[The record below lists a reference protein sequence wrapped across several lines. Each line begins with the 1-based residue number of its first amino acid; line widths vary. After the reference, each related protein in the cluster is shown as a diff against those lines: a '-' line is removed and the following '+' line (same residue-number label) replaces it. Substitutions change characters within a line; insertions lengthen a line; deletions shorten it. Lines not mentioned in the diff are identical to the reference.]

1 VFIGLNQIMLHCA
14 STSAVDAKIE
24 SKVHLIALSKVY
36 KQDFPSLLIR
46 SFFDQIIW
54 DRTKRVLRTF
64 TINGL
69 PIQTSALDPED
80 GDIGALAVSA
90 DGQFLV
96 LGTDTSRV
104 SANLSRRPSIA
115 EPVEGSGRRESEI
128 EEEASPSPEGSGFKG
143 SEQGG
148 GVKWERGTG
157 VGVMEEGPP
166 PGILLLELHTLR
178 VSVIVLE

>member
-1 VFIGLNQIMLHCA
+1 
-14 STSAVDAKIE
+14 
-24 SKVHLIALSKVY
+24 
-36 KQDFPSLLIR
+36 
-46 SFFDQIIW
+46 
-54 DRTKRVLRTF
+54 
-64 TINGL
+64 
-69 PIQTSALDPED
+69 
-80 GDIGALAVSA
+80 
-90 DGQFLV
+90 
-96 LGTDTSRV
+96 V

-128 EEEASPSPEGSGFKG
+128 EEEATPSPEGSGFKG

-178 VSVIVLE
+178 VSETMLE